1 VAQQLRR
8 FSIAQT
14 AKVLGLLYG
23 LMGLIFVPFFLLA
36 VMFSP
41 TDTGFGVGLIV
52 LLPLLYG
59 LCGFIFTAIGCAL
72 YNWVAGMVG
81 GIEIELDASPTA

>member
-1 VAQQLRR
+1 MAQQLRR

-23 LMGLIFVPFFLLA
+23 LMGLIILPFFLLG

-41 TDTGFGVGLIV
+41 NETGFGVGFVVV
-52 LLPLLYG
+52 LPILYG
-59 LCGFIFTAIGCAL
+59 VFGFIFTAIGCAL
-72 YNWVAGMVG
+72 YNWVASMVG
-81 GIEIELDASPTA
+81 GIEIELDARPTA